1 MSVGP
6 LRLIGWWVMVMRVE
20 RLSAAV
26 IKAMTEPRRDAP
38 PERLAADRSVL
49 VTFFDTLLSEL
60 PWWNP
65 AWRVT
70 EVGTVRSSSSSMG
83 LPPGAVQVVEVTVPG
98 SLGGD
103 GGDGGDAGEVRPFS
117 ARVRFLEDRL
127 LRWQM
132 KIGDMVVGP
141 ASAPAGEPEPHA
153 FGAVFRLLAEMRGLS
168 FQDVARRTGR
178 AASTIRKLDAGALVP
193 ERALIEQLARA
204 LDLPASDLAV
214 IAGLD
219 AADPGRA

>member
-1 MSVGP
+1 
-6 LRLIGWWVMVMRVE
+6 MVMRME

-26 IKAMTEPRRDAP
+26 IEAMTD
-38 PERLAADRSVL
+38 PERSVADRSVL
-49 VTFFDTLLSEL
+49 APFLDTLLGEL
-60 PWWNP
+60 PWWNR

-103 GGDGGDAGEVRPFS
+103 AGEVRPFS

-132 KIGDMVVGP
+132 
-141 ASAPAGEPEPHA
+141 
-153 FGAVFRLLAEMRGLS
+153 
-168 FQDVARRTGR
+168 
-178 AASTIRKLDAGALVP
+178 
-193 ERALIEQLARA
+193 
-204 LDLPASDLAV
+204 
-214 IAGLD
+214 
-219 AADPGRA
+219 